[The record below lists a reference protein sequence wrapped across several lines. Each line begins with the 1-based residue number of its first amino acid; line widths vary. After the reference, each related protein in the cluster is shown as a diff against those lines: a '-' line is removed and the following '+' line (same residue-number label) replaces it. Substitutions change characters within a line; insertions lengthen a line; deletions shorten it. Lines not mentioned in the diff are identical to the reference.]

1 MSPRVGRHHKTRL
14 SFILLV
20 LPALAGCTSIGD
32 FGRLDRPFVTDNI
45 HDWVGQEAA
54 GRAGAL
60 ISFDNL
66 TEDERTLRDLAFP
79 LIVPP
84 YGRQRWDAIL
94 YEYGV
99 KREFRNSL
107 WIVDPTAYYRAL
119 QGADYRSTAGRY
131 NRLIDDIRNDAV
143 RIPPFF
149 DIARRV
155 VELDR
160 RRRESLDYL
169 PDISPPD
176 RLSALARIG
185 ENTLTIVWVQHS
197 LAQRC
202 AGYRFALDH
211 LVVAEPENVAAQ
223 ADIALALLQQQL
235 AANELVP
242 DPRFAALPRGAAAEP
257 PPIVK

>member
-1 MSPRVGRHHKTRL
+1 MSPRVGRRSKTRL
-14 SFILLV
+14 AVAFSLV
-20 LPALAGCTSIGD
+20 PALAGCTSIGD
-32 FGRLDRPFVTDNI
+32 FGRLERPFVTDNI

-54 GRAGAL
+54 VRAGAPGSL
-60 ISFDNL
+60 DNL
-66 TEDERTLRDLAFP
+66 TEDERALRDLAYP

-84 YGRQRWDAIL
+84 YDRLRWDVIL
-94 YEYGV
+94 HEYGV

-107 WIVDPTAYYRAL
+107 WVVDPTAYYRAL
-119 QGADYRSTAGRY
+119 LSADFRSTAGRY
-131 NRLIDDIRNDAV
+131 NRLIDDIRNDVV
-143 RIPPFF
+143 RIGPFF

-169 PDISPPD
+169 PDIAPPE
-176 RLSALARIG
+176 RFNALARVG
-185 ENTLTIVWVQHS
+185 ENSLTIAWVQHS

-211 LVVAEPENVAAQ
+211 LVVAEPENFAAQ
-223 ADIALALLQQQL
+223 ADVALALLQQQL

-242 DPRFAALPRGAAAEP
+242 DPRFALPRSAAAKP
-257 PPIVK
+257 PVVK

>member
-1 MSPRVGRHHKTRL
+1 MSPRVGRRRETKL
-14 SFILLV
+14 FFILFV

-32 FGRLDRPFVTDNI
+32 FGRLERPFVTDNI

-54 GRAGAL
+54 AHAGAL
-60 ISFDNL
+60 VSLYNL
-66 TEDERTLRDLAFP
+66 TDDERMLRDLAYP

-84 YGRQRWDAIL
+84 YDRQRWDAVL

-107 WIVDPTAYYRAL
+107 WVVDPTAYYRAL

-160 RRRESLDYL
+160 RRRQSLDYL

-185 ENTLTIVWVQHS
+185 ENTLTIAWVQHS

-202 AGYRFALDH
+202 AGYRFALNH

-242 DPRFAALPRGAAAEP
+242 DPRFAALPRAAAAKP